1 MSALPAVFLD
11 NAGPSGLPTRP
22 SICMVRKTARAYEN
36 WRDVRQNPAGENAV
50 TLAARPLAAASRAS
64 QPPNEF
70 PARCG

>member
-1 MSALPAVFLD
+1 VLLD
-11 NAGPSGLPTRP
+11 NTGPSGRITRP
-22 SICMVRKTARAYEN
+22 PICMARKAARAYES

-50 TLAARPLAAASRAS
+50 TLAAQPQAAASRAS